1 MRIYKK
7 LLIIFIIIISSIL
20 CTSKVYAGIQGQTP
34 DVKGEK
40 SAINPDNYDPSK
52 NYELSEEAKND
63 IVKKVGLAM
72 GWIRNIAV
80 IVAVVT
86 LMLIGLKY
94 IMGSASEK
102 AKYKETLLPWVI
114 GCIVS
119 VLGTTL
125 ITFIYNTVT

>member
-7 LLIIFIIIISSIL
+7 LLIIFIIIISAIL
-20 CTSKVYAGIQGQTP
+20 CTSKVYAAIQGQTP

-63 IVKKVGLAM
+63 IVKKVGLVM